1 MKVRT
6 MNLVRTTTVG
16 LVLAA
21 FAGTWGYLHSAGTA
35 GASAASPTTSGGT
48 TSSSVTTTTSSS
60 GSTST
65 SQKATVPVTRR
76 SRAS

>member
-6 MNLVRTTTVG
+6 MNLVRTATVG
-16 LVLAA
+16 FVLAA
-21 FAGTWGYLHSAGTA
+21 FAGTWGYLQSAGTA
-35 GASAASPTTSGGT
+35 GASPASTTSSGST
-48 TSSSVTTTTSSS
+48 TSSSVTTTSSS

-65 SQKATVPVTRR
+65 SQKAAVPVTRK